1 MSKYELYCLSGA
13 CSMAPHII
21 LNEVGQDV
29 QLHMMN
35 RETNQ
40 IKSPEFLKLN
50 PRGQIPVLVE
60 DGKAL
65 REGAAMIVYLCDKH
79 KSDLIPQSGW
89 ARAQAL
95 QWLMFCNA
103 SLHPSYSRV
112 NFISK
117 ILPDGEMKDAA
128 VKEARS
134 SVQAMWDEVEA
145 HLSAN
150 GPYLCGDSVTAGDI
164 LLTVIAN
171 WNTTNYKFGA
181 KTKALFKSVTARSA
195 YQKALA
201 AEAVEY
207 KAAA

>member
-1 MSKYELYCLSGA
+1 MSYELYCLSGA
-13 CSMAPHII
+13 CSMSPHIV
-21 LNEVGQDV
+21 LNELGQDV
-29 QLHMMN
+29 KLHMLS
-35 RETNQ
+35 RETNE
-40 IKSPEFLKLN
+40 IKSPEFLKIN

-60 DGKAL
+60 DGKVL

-103 SLHPSYSRV
+103 SLHPAYGRAT
-112 NFISK
+112 FINK
-117 ILPDGEMKDAA
+117 NLPDGEVKDKALQ
-128 VKEARS
+128 EARA
-134 SVQAMWDEVEA
+134 SVQTMWDEVEA
-145 HLSAN
+145 HLAAH
-150 GPYLCGDSVTAGDI
+150 GPYLCGASVTAGDI

-171 WNTTNYKFGA
+171 WNTTNYTFGP
-181 KTKALFKSVTARSA
+181 KCKALFKAVTARPA

-201 AEAVEY
+201 AESVEY